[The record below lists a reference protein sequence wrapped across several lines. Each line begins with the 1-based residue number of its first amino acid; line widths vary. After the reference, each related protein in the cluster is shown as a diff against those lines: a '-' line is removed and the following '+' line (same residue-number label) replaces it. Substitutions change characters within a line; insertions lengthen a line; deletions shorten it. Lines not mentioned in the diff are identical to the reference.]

1 MKKYGITKNT
11 FIFFITI
18 LFFALHAQEKKIQST
33 LLHEMARSGASDDD
47 IRALLVKNYAVDSR
61 DEQNRTPLHWAALY
75 GNAKAAQ
82 VLCAQK
88 ADTNA
93 KDFQGNTPLHLAVKY
108 NANFKDR
115 MAVIDEL
122 LLYDA
127 NIYVKNNAKYSPI
140 EDAIDNAYKRKMFK
154 FVESSAE

>member
-1 MKKYGITKNT
+1 MVISLA
-11 FIFFITI
+11 I
-18 LFFALHAQEKKIQST
+18 LVLSLLYAEEHKIQST

-47 IRALLVKNYAVDSR
+47 IRALLVKNYDVDSR

-75 GNAKAAQ
+75 GNVKAVQ

-108 NANFKDR
+108 NANYKDR
-115 MAVIDEL
+115 LAAIDEL
-122 LLYDA
+122 LVNDA

-140 EDAIDNAYKRKMFK
+140 EDAIDPIYKRNMFK
-154 FVESSAE
+154 FVESRSE